1 MFQHQV
7 KQESASGSTML
18 LLTKIIKPLDKF
30 TEIIGKASAWLAV
43 LIVLVTCYIVISRY
57 VFNSGS
63 IAVQESLNYL
73 NAILVFFTA
82 GFTLKHNAH
91 VRVDIIYGAASERYK
106 AWVNLLGAIFLLLPV
121 AVFILISSWDYVM
134 SSWAIR
140 EDSPEANGLPFVY
153 LLKTT
158 ILLMCVI
165 LLLQGLTEIM
175 RNVCLLFIPES
186 RKLDP
191 ELSLDEEEIGTL

>member
-1 MFQHQV
+1 MLVLACIELFQELPRPGFSQRPIPASSECANKTAAVLTAGTDHGAGVRPADLVKHALTLLIEGLLPTIVLFFALFRGASQARTFRCSNTQV

-73 NAILVFFTA
+73 NAILVFFHCRFHPQA
-82 GFTLKHNAH
+82 QCPCP
-91 VRVDIIYGAASERYK
+91 RRY
-106 AWVNLLGAIFLLLPV
+106 NLRR
-121 AVFILISSWDYVM
+121 S
-134 SSWAIR
+134 
-140 EDSPEANGLPFVY
+140 
-153 LLKTT
+153 K
-158 ILLMCVI
+158 
-165 LLLQGLTEIM
+165 
-175 RNVCLLFIPES
+175 
-186 RKLDP
+186 
-191 ELSLDEEEIGTL
+191 